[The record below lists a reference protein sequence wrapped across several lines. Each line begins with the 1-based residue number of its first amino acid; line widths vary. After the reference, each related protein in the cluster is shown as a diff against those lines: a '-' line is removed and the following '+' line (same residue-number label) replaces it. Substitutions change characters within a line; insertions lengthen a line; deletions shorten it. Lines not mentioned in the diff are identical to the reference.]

1 MNEKLLTDIFRAYYD
16 ARENKRNTYSQLRF
30 EMNLEDNLVQLY
42 HEIEDRSYRVG
53 RSICFITNVP
63 VKREIF
69 AADFR
74 DRVVHHLL
82 CNYVGPLFER
92 TFITDSYSCRKGMG
106 THFGI
111 GRLEHH
117 IRSCSNNFQWKCYL
131 LKLDIQGYFMNINRQ
146 ILYDIITQKL
156 DRFARR
162 RACGRQTWEQLLD
175 FDLIRFLAREIVFND
190 PTKNCEVRGNQ
201 KQWIGLPPSK
211 SLFHTPESCG
221 LPIGNLTSQLFSN
234 VYLSKLDDF
243 IKRTLGVKHYG
254 RYVDDFY
261 IVGNDRFRLMQLVPV
276 IRTFLREELGLS
288 LHPDKIYLQEVTKGI
303 NFLGTNIKPY
313 RRYLINKTKR
323 RINRQMRSVCHRP
336 PRLMIATI
344 NSYLGY
350 MQHLNCQHFIRRMIG
365 RNPWLYERGR
375 FTEHYRKFVPYKSP
389 SRQAD
394 LLNYS

>member
-1 MNEKLLTDIFRAYYD
+1 MNEKLLTDVFKAYYD

-30 EMNLEDNLVQLY
+30 EMNLEENLMELY
-42 HEIEDRSYRVG
+42 HEIEERRYRVG

-146 ILYDIITQKL
+146 TLYDIISQKL
-156 DRFARR
+156 DRFAGR
-162 RACGRQTWEQLLD
+162 RACGCKTWAQLLD

-201 KQWIGLPPSK
+201 RQWVGLPPSK

-243 IKRTLGVKHYG
+243 VKRKLRVKHYG

-261 IVGNDRFRLMQLVPV
+261 IVGSDRFRLMQLVPI
-276 IRTFLREELGLS
+276 IRNFLREELGLN

-313 RRYLINKTKR
+313 RRYLVNKTKR
-323 RINRQMRSVCHRP
+323 RINRQMRSVGHRP

-375 FTEHYRKFVPYKSP
+375 FTENYKKFVPYKSP
-389 SRQAD
+389 SKHSD
-394 LLNYS
+394 SLSCS